1 MIVMKG
7 VSKTYRNPHR
17 TVHALVDVSFT
28 VEKGS
33 FTVVTGASGSGKSTL
48 LFVLGGLVRPTAGSV
63 LFNGTDIYA
72 GNDRE
77 TAGYR
82 NKSVGF
88 VLQSFNLVPYL
99 TARENVMVPMLPAEI
114 PVAKR
119 AERADAMLNRV
130 GLADRRDFLP
140 RELSV
145 GQQQRVAIA
154 RALANDPELI
164 LADEPTG
171 NLDPGLAGEILE
183 MFRALNVQD
192 GRTVVMATHS
202 PVAARYGTRAL
213 LLENGNCTASS
224 AGN

>member
-1 MIVMKG
+1 MIVMKS

-17 TVHALVDVSFT
+17 TVHALADVSFA
-28 VEKGS
+28 VERGS

-48 LFVLGGLVRPTAGSV
+48 LFVLGGLVRPTAGSF
-63 LFNGTDIYA
+63 LFNGADIYA

-77 TAGYR
+77 TAEYR
-82 NKSVGF
+82 NRSVGF
-88 VLQSFNLVPYL
+88 VLQSFNLIPYL
-99 TARENVMVPMLPAEI
+99 TARENVTVPMLAAKTPAS
-114 PVAKR
+114 KR
-119 AERADAMLNRV
+119 TGRASAMLDLV

-154 RALANDPELI
+154 RALANDPEMI

-183 MFRALNVQD
+183 MFRKLNAED
-192 GRTVVMATHS
+192 GRTIVMATHS
-202 PVAARYGTRAL
+202 PVAARYGTRSL
-213 LLENGNCTASS
+213 LLENGTCTAGSM
-224 AGN
+224 A